1 MSTELLVALSLVLVI
16 EGVMPGLFPA
26 TWRKALRALA
36 DMDDRQLRWIGLSS
50 MLVGALLLSL
60 LN

>member
-1 MSTELLVALSLVLVI
+1 LSTELLVALSLVLVI